1 MKNRG
6 QALVFFILILP
17 IILLALAF
25 VVDIGNLNSVKKST
39 DQKITQIIET
49 GLQNNLTEGEWNQLI
64 EKNFSSIE
72 NKKIILKE
80 NQVELSID
88 IKLQTIFS
96 NLMKQSNYKITYT
109 GYKENDEIKIIR
121 K

>member
-49 GLQNNLTEGEWNQLI
+49 
-64 EKNFSSIE
+64 
-72 NKKIILKE
+72 
-80 NQVELSID
+80 
-88 IKLQTIFS
+88 
-96 NLMKQSNYKITYT
+96 
-109 GYKENDEIKIIR
+109 
-121 K
+121 